1 MKEGGRVKGDIEG
14 KGRRVKEIWKGEKE
28 TKRDTGRR
36 LEKKN
41 WGREKGNERYGK
53 RGGGGVE
60 KKIYV

>member
-1 MKEGGRVKGDIEG
+1 MGDIEG
-14 KGRRVKEIWKGEKE
+14 KGRRVKGIWKGEKE

-53 RGGGGVE
+53 RGGGE
-60 KKIYV
+60 KDR